1 MRTKDDKQ
9 SDGGLVQR
17 MRGGDR
23 DAFTAL
29 VDRYRDMV
37 YAAAPGQGG
46 ISGVVAVV
54 WGEIQVFTNPR
65 IELVPPAFRAEH
77 HVLGETLPGEVRA
90 TATLQDGRV

>member
-1 MRTKDDKQ
+1 LRTKDDKQ

-29 VDRYRDMV
+29 VGRYRDMV
-37 YAAAPGQGG
+37 YAAAPDQGG

-54 WGEIQVFTNPR
+54 
-65 IELVPPAFRAEH
+65 
-77 HVLGETLPGEVRA
+77 
-90 TATLQDGRV
+90 